1 MANARIADGLVRVDT
16 SLSRRQIEDVRQLA
30 EQRQLTSAAI
40 IREAVRTYL
49 ASPSIK
55 ASLEE
60 EALA

>member
-1 MANARIADGLVRVDT
+1 VANARIADGLVRVDT